1 MPTQR
6 SFVSGDDDRD
16 GHDSEDDAGYNYP
29 NSVGTTCASGET
41 CLFTNP
47 VTAYG
52 YPYYYTIASVWFC
65 TGSSGGWG
73 TGTCGTR
80 QDSVINK
87 YVRYS
92 ASATSGPAFDP
103 TVFKR
108 VDINPTGVL
117 VNGAAAANPSGR
129 SYALEMTNFAKWYA
143 FNRSR
148 MLAMK
153 TAGGI
158 AFSALTD
165 ETARVGYHTLWE
177 NGSATAGFLN
187 VKPFDPTQKADWFS
201 RFYAAAAQNGTPL
214 PDAVYR
220 VGEYFSNS
228 GNSGLP
234 NAADPLDLAGAVK
247 TGQCQP
253 NYHLLSTD
261 GYWNYRLGEI
271 MTGAVV
277 GPADQDNTVPS
288 LANLPGNT
296 GFTPGATFPRPYFEG
311 PTVSNSTLADLAM
324 KYWINDIRPALP
336 DLVKDTV
343 APWQHVTLYGL
354 SIGAQGNVVYPTGI
368 NAITAGTANWP
379 TPTGGG
385 AVGGPESIDDL
396 WHAAINSRGK
406 FFNAQNPQDLAHSIV
421 SALADFT
428 DQSGTGTGVGI
439 AGAQFSL
446 SKSYGYRTSYEAGW
460 WGDVSKY
467 ALDPNTGALP
477 IDNVGNPVNPPL
489 WSAAAQLDA
498 QAALTGWDT
507 NRRIV
512 TINDKTNTAVPFRL
526 DKLSQQ
532 QQDSLNAGWELLS
545 CAHSVA
551 PGRAE
556 FPAR

>member
-1 MPTQR
+1 
-6 SFVSGDDDRD
+6 
-16 GHDSEDDAGYNYP
+16 
-29 NSVGTTCASGET
+29 
-41 CLFTNP
+41 
-47 VTAYG
+47 
-52 YPYYYTIASVWFC
+52 
-65 TGSSGGWG
+65 
-73 TGTCGTR
+73 
-80 QDSVINK
+80 
-87 YVRYS
+87 
-92 ASATSGPAFDP
+92 
-103 TVFKR
+103 
-108 VDINPTGVL
+108 
-117 VNGAAAANPSGR
+117 
-129 SYALEMTNFAKWYA
+129 
-143 FNRSR
+143 
-148 MLAMK
+148 MK

-228 GNSGLP
+228 GKSGLP

-271 MTGAVV
+271 MTGAAI

-354 SIGAQGNVVYPTGI
+354 SIGAQGNVVYPTGV

-379 TPTGGG
+379 VPTGGG

-406 FFNAQNPQDLAHSIV
+406 FFNAQNPQDLARQHRQCAGRFHGPIGYRYRRRHRRRAV
-421 SALADFT
+421 LAD
-428 DQSGTGTGVGI
+428 QVLSATGPATRL
-439 AGAQFSL
+439 AGGA
-446 SKSYGYRTSYEAGW
+446 TSA
-460 WGDVSKY
+460 
-467 ALDPNTGALP
+467 NTRSIP
-477 IDNVGNPVNPPL
+477 IPVRFPSTT
-489 WSAAAQLDA
+489 SAIPSTRRCGRQRRNSTRRRP
-498 QAALTGWDT
+498 LTGWDT

-532 QQDSLNAGWELLS
+532 QQDSLNAGWVAALVTPTPSAQTVLNFLRGDKSNEGVGTTNFRMRLHVLGDIVYS
-545 CAHSVA
+545 GAVPVGAPSQPYTDAGNPGYSDVRERQQIAHADGLRRRQRRHAARV
-551 PGRAE
+551 RRLDDDQT
-556 FPAR
+556 PARRPGHSFPRRSSVPTTRTTPANFRRARSSSAR